1 MDPNLVKDAK
11 KYKDTMREHGYL
23 SELCALYDEYKK
35 VLSGIKDAKEMITNE
50 DDAEM
55 REMAREELNS
65 KNGFIENEVVYH
77 WAREYFVD
85 GIADKEK
92 AEKVQKQVEKM
103 SDLSKVKVNKDI
115 SEDRKERMR
124 QALSKAKAELHQQEF
139 NF

>member
-1 MDPNLVKDAK
+1 MKEIIQKYLEEQCKVDPCLAE
-11 KYKDTMREHGYL
+11 KYKDTLINGCM
-23 SELCALYDEYKK
+23 EYINK
-35 VLSGIKDAKEMITNE
+35 
-50 DDAEM
+50 
-55 REMAREELNS
+55 MAREELNS

-77 WAREYFVD
+77 WAREYYVD
-85 GIADKEK
+85 GIAEKEK

-139 NF
+139 DF

>member
-1 MDPNLVKDAK
+1 MKEIIKNYLEEQCKVDPCLAE
-11 KYKDTMREHGYL
+11 KYKDTLIGG
-23 SELCALYDEYKK
+23 CVEY
-35 VLSGIKDAKEMITNE
+35 IN
-50 DDAEM
+50 
-55 REMAREELNS
+55 EMARKELES
-65 KNGFIENEVVYH
+65 KSGFLENEVVYH

-85 GIADKEK
+85 GIAEKEK

-139 NF
+139 DF

>member
-1 MDPNLVKDAK
+1 MKEIIQKYLEEQCKVDPCLAE
-11 KYKDTMREHGYL
+11 KYKDTLINGCVEYINKMAIEELKGINGYL
-23 SELCALYDEYKK
+23 
-35 VLSGIKDAKEMITNE
+35 
-50 DDAEM
+50 
-55 REMAREELNS
+55 
-65 KNGFIENEVVYH
+65 ENEVVYH

-85 GIADKEK
+85 GIAEKEK

>member
-1 MDPNLVKDAK
+1 MKEIIKNYLEEQCKIDPCLAE
-11 KYKDTMREHGYL
+11 KYKDTLINGCIEYINKMAKE
-23 SELCALYDEYKK
+23 ELGGKNGA
-35 VLSGIKDAKEMITNE
+35 IKD
-50 DDAEM
+50 
-55 REMAREELNS
+55 
-65 KNGFIENEVVYH
+65 EVVYH

-85 GIADKEK
+85 GIAEKEK

>member
-1 MDPNLVKDAK
+1 MKEIIQNYLEEQCKVDPCLAE
-11 KYKDTMREHGYL
+11 KYKDTLLGGCM
-23 SELCALYDEYKK
+23 EYINK
-35 VLSGIKDAKEMITNE
+35 
-50 DDAEM
+50 
-55 REMAREELNS
+55 MAREELNS

-77 WAREYFVD
+77 WAREYYVD
-85 GIADKEK
+85 GIAEKEK

>member
-1 MDPNLVKDAK
+1 MKEIIKNYLEEQCKVDPCLAE
-11 KYKDTMREHGYL
+11 KYKDTLIGG
-23 SELCALYDEYKK
+23 CVEYINK
-35 VLSGIKDAKEMITNE
+35 
-50 DDAEM
+50 
-55 REMAREELNS
+55 MAREEL
-65 KNGFIENEVVYH
+65 KGINGYLENEVVYH

-85 GIADKEK
+85 GIAEKEK